1 MLDTPWWTLRH
12 PTAGLWR
19 RSSLAVMYSNYIHR
33 EADSLA
39 IVLPTVL
46 RGIDFNNCE
55 PVPGLDEFKQAGN
68 VVLVPFYPDKDLR
81 VWDMRVTTDEGDHG
95 GTWVGYEYVKNID
108 GTLWCMGTPLKRG
121 LHGPYRFVKR
131 PG

>member
-1 MLDTPWWTLRH
+1 
-12 PTAGLWR
+12 
-19 RSSLAVMYSNYIHR
+19 MYSNYIHR
-33 EADSLA
+33 DADSLA

-55 PVPGLDEFKQAGN
+55 PLPGLDEFKQAGD

-81 VWDMRVTTDEGDHG
+81 VWDMRVTTDEGDQG
-95 GTWVGYEYVKNID
+95 GSWVGYEYVKNID

-131 PG
+131 PD